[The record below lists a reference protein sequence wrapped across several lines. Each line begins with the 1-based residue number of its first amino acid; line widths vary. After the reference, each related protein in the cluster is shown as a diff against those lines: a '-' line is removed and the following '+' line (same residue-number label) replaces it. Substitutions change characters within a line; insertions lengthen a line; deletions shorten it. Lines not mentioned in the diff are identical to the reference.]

1 MDWLFNFP
9 DIFDLDTSAIDNA
22 VRSFAVSAEGMLD
35 VIKGGLNGLV
45 NFIGMIL
52 MYIPWP
58 VFLLLIF
65 WAGWRIR
72 KSLKS
77 GILYAV
83 LIFLIGAVGLWNLM
97 LTTLSVVLASVA
109 IALVIGIPIGIL
121 ISNSEKANKIV
132 RPILDTMQTMPVFVY
147 LIPALLLFGTGN
159 ASGVIATVIYAV
171 VPVIRLTSLGIR
183 QVDKEVVEAAKS
195 FGSTK
200 GQLLRKVQIPQ
211 AMPTIMTGVNQTL
224 MMAMAM
230 VVTTSMI
237 GVRGLGMEVL
247 NAVNRIEI
255 GRGLVAGSSVVIL
268 AIVLDRLTQG
278 VVPNKRK
285 STEKPIDSTKNKK
298 DGGPENG
305 AK

>member
-1 MDWLFNFP
+1 
-9 DIFDLDTSAIDNA
+9 
-22 VRSFAVSAEGMLD
+22 
-35 VIKGGLNGLV
+35 
-45 NFIGMIL
+45 
-52 MYIPWP
+52 
-58 VFLLLIF
+58 
-65 WAGWRIR
+65 
-72 KSLKS
+72 
-77 GILYAV
+77 
-83 LIFLIGAVGLWNLM
+83 
-97 LTTLSVVLASVA
+97 
-109 IALVIGIPIGIL
+109 
-121 ISNSEKANKIV
+121 
-132 RPILDTMQTMPVFVY
+132 MQTMPVFVY